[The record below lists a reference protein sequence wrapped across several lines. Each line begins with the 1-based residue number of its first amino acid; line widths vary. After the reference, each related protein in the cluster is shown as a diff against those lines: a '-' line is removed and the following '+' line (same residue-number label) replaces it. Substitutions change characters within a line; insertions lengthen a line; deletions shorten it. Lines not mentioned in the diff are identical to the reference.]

1 MNCIYRH
8 TNIVARDWRKL
19 SQFYETLFDCVRV
32 PPERDLAGSWLEKGT
47 GVVGAELSGVQLR
60 LPGHGDTG
68 PTLEIFQY
76 SENEEK
82 LPPAANREGIC
93 HLAFEVDNVAE
104 AMEEVLANGGHKV
117 GEVTSFD
124 VEGIG
129 TISFVYIADPEGNMI
144 EIQAF
149 D

>member
-8 TNIVARDWRKL
+8 TNIIARDWQKL
-19 SQFYETLFDCVRV
+19 SQFYETVFDCVRV
-32 PPERDLAGSWLEKGT
+32 PPERDLAGGWLEKGT
-47 GVVGAELSGVQLR
+47 GVAGAKLSGLQLR

-76 SENEEK
+76 AENEER

-93 HLAFEVDNVAE
+93 HLAFEVNNVTE
-104 AMEEVLANGGHKV
+104 AMEEVLVNGGHKV

-124 VEGIG
+124 AEGIG
-129 TISFVYIADPEGNMI
+129 TISFVYIADPEGNII
-144 EIQAF
+144 ELQAF

>member
-19 SQFYETLFDCVRV
+19 SQFYETVFDCVRV
-32 PPERDLAGSWLEKGT
+32 PPERNLSGKWLDKGT
-47 GVVGAELSGVQLR
+47 GVVNAELSGVQLR

-68 PTLEIFQY
+68 PTLEVFQY
-76 SENEEK
+76 SENEER
-82 LPPAANREGIC
+82 LPPAANRVGIC

-104 AMEEVLANGGHKV
+104 SIEEVLANGGHKV
-117 GEVTSFD
+117 GEVTSFN
-124 VEGIG
+124 VEGTG
-129 TISFVYIADPEGNMI
+129 TISFVYIADPEGNVI
-144 EIQAF
+144 ELQAF

>member
-19 SQFYETLFDCVRV
+19 SQFYETVFDCVRL
-32 PPERDLAGSWLEKGT
+32 PPERNLSGKWLEKGT
-47 GVVGAELSGVQLR
+47 GVVNAELSGVQLR

-68 PTLEIFQY
+68 PTLEVFQY
-76 SENEEK
+76 SENEER

-129 TISFVYIADPEGNMI
+129 AISFVYIADPEGNMI

>member
-1 MNCIYRH
+1 MKAIYRH
-8 TNIVARDWRKL
+8 TNIISEDWRKL
-19 SQFYETLFDCVRV
+19 AQFYETVFGCIRV
-32 PPERDLAGSWLEKGT
+32 PPERRLSGKWLEKGT
-47 GVVGAELSGVQLR
+47 GVTDAALSGVQLR
-60 LPGHGDTG
+60 LPGHGNTG

-76 SENEEK
+76 TENEK
-82 LPPAANREGIC
+82 RLPSAANREGIC

-104 AMEEVLANGGHKV
+104 AMEEVLANGGQKI
-117 GEVTSFD
+117 GEITSFD

-129 TISFVYIADPEGNMI
+129 TISFVYIADPEGNVL

>member
-1 MNCIYRH
+1 MRAVYKH
-8 TNIVARDWRKL
+8 TNIIANDWNKL
-19 SQFYETLFDCVRV
+19 AQFYETVFGCVRV
-32 PPERDLAGSWLEKGT
+32 PPERHLTGRWLDKGT
-47 GVVGAELSGVQLR
+47 GVVNAKLSGVQLR

-76 SENEEK
+76 SENKEK
-82 LPPAANREGIC
+82 LPPAANREGIG

-104 AMEEVLANGGHKV
+104 AMTEVLANGGHKV

-129 TISFVYIADPEGNMI
+129 TITFVYVADPEGNVI
-144 EIQAF
+144 ELQAF
-149 D
+149 G

>member
-129 TISFVYIADPEGNMI
+129 TISFVYIADPEGNII
-144 EIQAF
+144 ELQAF

>member
-19 SQFYETLFDCVRV
+19 SQFYETVFDCVRV

-47 GVVGAELSGVQLR
+47 GVAGAELSGVQLR

>member
-1 MNCIYRH
+1 MRAVYKH
-8 TNIVARDWRKL
+8 TNIIANDWNKL
-19 SQFYETLFDCVRV
+19 AQFYETVFGCVRV
-32 PPERDLAGSWLEKGT
+32 PPERHLTGQWLDKGT
-47 GVVGAELSGVQLR
+47 GVVNAKLSGVQLR

-76 SENEEK
+76 AENKEK
-82 LPPAANREGIC
+82 LPPAANREGIG

-104 AMEEVLANGGHKV
+104 AMTEVLANGGHKV

-129 TISFVYIADPEGNMI
+129 TITFVYVADPEGNVI
-144 EIQAF
+144 ELQAF
-149 D
+149 G

>member
-8 TNIVARDWRKL
+8 TNIIARDWQKL
-19 SQFYETLFDCVRV
+19 SQFYETVFHCVRV

-47 GVVGAELSGVQLR
+47 GVAGAKLSGIQLR

-76 SENEEK
+76 AENEER

-93 HLAFEVDNVAE
+93 HLAFEVDDVVE

-117 GEVTSFD
+117 GDVTSFD

-129 TISFVYIADPEGNMI
+129 TVTFVYIADPEGNI
-144 EIQAF
+144 LEIQAF

>member
-19 SQFYETLFDCVRV
+19 SQFYETVFDCVRV

-60 LPGHGDTG
+60 LPGHGETG

-104 AMEEVLANGGHKV
+104 AVDEVLANGGHKV